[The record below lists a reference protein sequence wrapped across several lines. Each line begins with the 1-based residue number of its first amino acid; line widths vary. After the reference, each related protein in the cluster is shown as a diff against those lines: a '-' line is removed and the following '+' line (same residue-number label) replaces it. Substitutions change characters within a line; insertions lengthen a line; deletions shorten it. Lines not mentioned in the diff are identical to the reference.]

1 MPDTVTIAMWVL
13 AVVGAVTLVGSAVSH
28 VRRARSV
35 ARRLTGASA
44 TRRDTVAGNGYLLKS
59 LGEDDLAECDWGH
72 CSRESV
78 ATRMDDDE
86 GGWLAVCAWH
96 AGWEDYPS

>member
-1 MPDTVTIAMWVL
+1 MSTSDVFDLLLREAGVTL
-13 AVVGAVTLVGSAVSH
+13 YVVIKACACRGIGAVTE
-28 VRRARSV
+28 
-35 ARRLTGASA
+35 
-44 TRRDTVAGNGYLLKS
+44 S
-59 LGEDDLAECDWGH
+59 LGEDNLAECDWGH